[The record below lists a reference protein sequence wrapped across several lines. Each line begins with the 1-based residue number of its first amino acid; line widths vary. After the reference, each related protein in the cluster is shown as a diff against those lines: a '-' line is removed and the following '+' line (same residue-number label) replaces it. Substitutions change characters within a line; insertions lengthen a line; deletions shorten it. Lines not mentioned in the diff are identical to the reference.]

1 MALLTHFPFFAC
13 SAELLLNLHQPSFC
27 SSFLATS
34 TLKLGGWAEFS
45 SFSWAQGEHA
55 GNLPHFCLLALCNHL
70 ETPILC
76 ASTTMCML
84 DSNVLSADV
93 LNANTSFS
101 LPSILSMPT
110 PSFYFLHIV
119 CLYSL
124 ILCQPLM
131 ACNVLQLYTSTLVS
145 CVLWGFQLGILSFG
159 VFSTRSLVAQVL
171 LPVFWCSGSCLCMWN
186 LISCFLLQ
194 AWCLKGWGDSPLEF
208 SLFFLSTNGFAHFST
223 GIHHS
228 TVYLCIARVL
238 ISSVH
243 PGTSDSIHHVHPRA
257 ARYVSIAL
265 ISFLIHVKVSFV
277 SFVCTWSLVSY
288 VHDNHHA
295 ACPFI
300 CVCYIQCWY
309 APWKNILFV
318 L

>member
-159 VFSTRSLVAQVL
+159 AFSTRSLVAQVL

-194 AWCLKGWGDSPLEF
+194 AWCLKGWGVL
-208 SLFFLSTNGFAHFST
+208 LWNFLSFSWARMALLILVLGFIT
-223 GIHHS
+223 P
-228 TVYLCIARVL
+228 L
-238 ISSVH
+238 
-243 PGTSDSIHHVHPRA
+243 
-257 ARYVSIAL
+257 
-265 ISFLIHVKVSFV
+265 
-277 SFVCTWSLVSY
+277 FVCVLPVYSY
-288 VHDNHHA
+288 Q
-295 ACPFI
+295 ACTQAQVTASIMSTPEQQGM
-300 CVCYIQCWY
+300 YQLHWY
-309 APWKNILFV
+309 RS
-318 L
+318 